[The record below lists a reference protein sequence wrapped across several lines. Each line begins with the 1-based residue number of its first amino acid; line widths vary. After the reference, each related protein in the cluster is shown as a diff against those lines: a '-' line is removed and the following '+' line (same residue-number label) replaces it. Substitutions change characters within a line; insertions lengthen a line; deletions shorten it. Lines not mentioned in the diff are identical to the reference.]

1 MKSSQRW
8 SQFFN
13 YAWTML
19 SFRNTSFLNAVLYS
33 LLDLLFC
40 PKKAGSAKK
49 AKKKSKAKGGE
60 DSPAADDAA
69 TKADEPVP
77 LKKQKKAKASDEE
90 LDAKKVEV
98 NRRKEQSKAAIE
110 ANKKKQTQTQTP
122 KSAAKKAAAVEAP
135 KKGAKMSEEEAKAL
149 FDKAQQR
156 NKQAAAPAVQTS
168 RGGRFAAFGDD
179 SD

>member
-1 MKSSQRW
+1 
-8 SQFFN
+8 
-13 YAWTML
+13 ML
-19 SFRNTSFLNAVLYS
+19 TEGSLNPSMLAGLAAAGAGVVL
-33 LLDLLFC
+33 LPLAFCCFC